1 MEHMLVEPCSALKSV
16 FTPFSSVI
24 GWNKINP
31 DDHHIC
37 VTATYGWRGNR
48 ASQTFISSVAT
59 HHQRGRKSCLLDL
72 DSTEEE
78 TKSFPVSLMN
88 VYVKCRR

>member
-1 MEHMLVEPCSALKSV
+1 MLVEPCSALKSA

-37 VTATYGWRGNR
+37 VAPTYWLEGQQGVTNVHLQCCNPPPEGEKE
-48 ASQTFISSVAT
+48 ASAW
-59 HHQRGRKSCLLDL
+59 L
-72 DSTEEE
+72 
-78 TKSFPVSLMN
+78 
-88 VYVKCRR
+88 